1 MPPDTYEEEWHGRE
15 LSGGDERKR
24 PERGTSNRRARDEDE
39 SPRQRD
45 EEQALGDVGREDP
58 AEETEAEEAPESQ
71 QAG

>member
-1 MPPDTYEEEWHGRE
+1 MGENF
-15 LSGGDERKR
+15 
-24 PERGTSNRRARDEDE
+24 PEGTSASDPSSVPRSDPSEHEVR

-45 EEQALGDVGREDP
+45 EEQALGDVSREDP

>member
-1 MPPDTYEEEWHGRE
+1 MSDNF
-15 LSGGDERKR
+15 
-24 PERGTSNRRARDEDE
+24 PEGTSASDPSAVPRIDRPEDE

-45 EEQALGDVGREDP
+45 EQEALGDVGRDDP